1 MKKEAYGKKR
11 KEKESRLTLV
21 TGTYKTVRKKKITHL
36 HPPIYEN
43 RIAAAHAHSKDTAH
57 IIHSCCTGNMGG
69 KPWKPHVDAMAQ
81 VYAMGAVERDDTIA
95 WDVDTM
101 MSGCTNQNQ

>member
-1 MKKEAYGKKR
+1 
-11 KEKESRLTLV
+11 
-21 TGTYKTVRKKKITHL
+21 
-36 HPPIYEN
+36 
-43 RIAAAHAHSKDTAH
+43 
-57 IIHSCCTGNMGG
+57 MGE

-95 WDVDTM
+95 RDVDTM